1 MSPIAIVATI
11 EIKPEFRQEFLDYLN
26 NGLITKSRAEAGNIQ
41 YDLHQSMDNE
51 NLFVVIENW
60 SGAAA
65 VEEHNASD
73 HFQAFVAF
81 VAGKLVSLDIKQL
94 KIVS

>member
-1 MSPIAIVATI
+1 MSPIAIVATV
-11 EIKPEFRQEFLDYLN
+11 EVKPEFRQEFIDYLN
-26 NGLITKSRAEAGNIQ
+26 SGLIAKSRAEAGNIQ
-41 YDLHQSMDNE
+41 YDLHQSLENE

-65 VEEHNASD
+65 IEEHNASA

-81 VAGKLVSLDIKQL
+81 VEGKLVSLDIKQL
-94 KIVS
+94 KRFD